1 MLVSILVLITLGIV
15 IDIVYIIVDYI
26 IHDMSMVKIVKKR
39 INKLKY
45 YYNEYE
51 KEYYVYLEK
60 YLLAEKQLKTE
71 SNEKRL
77 ETLRARNLKLL
88 RKMRDR
94 EQKMKVLDK
103 KNKKL
108 QEILE
113 EIIVYLRK
121 SNK

>member
-1 MLVSILVLITLGIV
+1 MLVSILVLITLGVV
-15 IDIVYIIVDYI
+15 IDIVCIIVDYI

-51 KEYYVYLEK
+51 KEYYVFLEK
-60 YLLAEKQLKTE
+60 YLLTEKQLKTE

-77 ETLRARNLKLL
+77 EILRAKNLKLL
-88 RKMRDR
+88 RKMCDR